1 MARTA
6 LIMAGGTGGHVFPA
20 LALAQRLRDA
30 GWKVDWLGS
39 AGGMENRLVPAQG
52 YPLHT
57 LGMKGVRG
65 KGLFKIL
72 LSPWMVLRA
81 SLQAFAIL
89 LRVRPSVVVG
99 FGGFASL
106 PGGLMAILLRRPLI
120 LHEQNAVAGLAN
132 RVLALGAARVYTG
145 FPLAFAAP
153 SKHPLARWLPRPR
166 YEQWI
171 GNPVRPEISA
181 LPLPELRLA
190 GRQGPLR
197 LLVLGGSQGARA
209 LNEIVPEAL
218 QLMPVVSRPEVI
230 HQGGE
235 KMLEALKAAY
245 QRCGVEADLRPFIGD
260 MAEVYAWCDWVICR
274 SGALTV
280 AELCAA
286 GVAGLLVP
294 FPAAVDNHQRVNG
307 EFLEKSGAALI
318 LDQASLKPEGL
329 AQILTGLNPG
339 RCLEMSRAARSL
351 ARPAVVEELVKACG
365 ELSA

>member
-20 LALAQRLRDA
+20 LALAQRLRQE
-30 GWKVDWLGS
+30 GWVVAWLGS
-39 AGGMENRLVPAQG
+39 AVGMENRLVPAAG
-52 YPLHT
+52 FPLHT
-57 LGMKGVRG
+57 LGMSGVRG
-65 KGLFKIL
+65 KGFFQSLRSPFMVFK
-72 LSPWMVLRA
+72 A
-81 SLQAFAIL
+81 SLQALVIL
-89 LRVRPSVVVG
+89 MKVRPSVVVG

-106 PGGLMAILLRRPLI
+106 PGGLMSILLRRPLI

-132 RVLALGAARVYTG
+132 RVLGLGAVRVYSG
-145 FPLAFAAP
+145 FPHAFQAM
-153 SKHPLARWLPRPR
+153 SQHPLTRWLPRVR
-166 YEQWI
+166 REQWI
-171 GNPVRPEISA
+171 GNPVRAEISA
-181 LPLPELRLA
+181 IQKPAQRLA
-190 GRQGPLR
+190 EHQGPMR

-218 QLMPVVSRPEVI
+218 KLIPAQSRPQVI

-235 KMLEALKAAY
+235 KMLEALKLAY
-245 QRCGVEADLRPFIGD
+245 ERCGVQADLRAFIGD

-318 LDQASLKPEGL
+318 LDQATLKAADLASILSGL
-329 AQILTGLNPG
+329 TPQ
-339 RCLEMSRAARSL
+339 RCLQMSEAARSL
-351 ARPAVVEELVKACG
+351 ARPDVVEELVMACG
-365 ELSA
+365 EFSA